1 MAMSLYLDREVS
13 LATKHG
19 KERAIA
25 RPLRRAVGLNVVVP
39 ELDTDALGTFSGEVQ
54 RQGSALE
61 TCLRKARLGMAATDL
76 PLGIA
81 NEGSFGPHP
90 SLGFIAAG
98 IEIMTFVDDE
108 RNLVITETLLT
119 ERTNY
124 GHREARSIEDLT
136 QWLPIVGF
144 PSHALIVRTRVNGPG
159 APIEKGIV
167 SPDRLKAAIR
177 LAAAKSDEGIAWVEP
192 DMRAHF
198 NPTRMTTIRQ
208 LAFRLARRVATECP
222 ACAAPGWGRI
232 GVIQGLPCEL
242 CSEPT
247 TMIRA
252 DLLGCAACAHREE
265 RPHRGSLEKAS
276 AQHCPQ
282 CNP

>member
-1 MAMSLYLDREVS
+1 MAILLYLDRQVS

-25 RPLRRAVGLNVVVP
+25 RPFRRAVGLNVVVP

-54 RQGSALE
+54 RQGSALD
-61 TCLRKARLGMAATDL
+61 TCLCKARLGMAATGL

-90 SLGFIAAG
+90 AIGFIPAG
-98 IEIMTFVDDE
+98 IEVMAFVDDE
-108 RNLVITETLLT
+108 RDIVITETLLT

-124 GHREARSIEDLT
+124 GHREARNIEDLT
-136 QWLPIVGF
+136 EWLPIVGF
-144 PSHALIVRTRVNGPG
+144 PSHALIVRTNVNGPG

-167 SPDRLKAAIR
+167 SPDRLRVAIG
-177 LAAAKSDEGIAWVEP
+177 LAAAQSDEGIAWVEP

-232 GVIQGLPCEL
+232 GVIDGLPCEL
-242 CSEPT
+242 CGEPT

-265 RPHRGSLEKAS
+265 RSRRDNLERAS
-276 AQHCPQ
+276 ARHCPQ